1 LTTIEE
7 KNLNQL
13 FNPKK
18 MYTETSAATFHDLNR
33 PIKQKEKF
41 QAFTTQNKTF
51 GMGTVLWKTGNSRK
65 LKTIEDC

>member
-1 LTTIEE
+1 
-7 KNLNQL
+7 
-13 FNPKK
+13 